1 MLLASQVSATTVS
14 QRDVATLPI
23 RSLKAIQQSGEII
36 FMSDNGRF
44 VIKGELFDLW
54 TRQRVTDFAE
64 MQQLA
69 TRLDLQ
75 KMQLDINA
83 LNTVL
88 LGSGSKAVVIFIT
101 TGCPHSKR
109 LIQISKPLT
118 QQYRFQWVFIAEK
131 GTSGRQQ
138 VNRILYHPSAEQAL
152 AAVADNQ
159 VDQLPVATNQENQRH
174 QLTELTAHLLN
185 VDQVPFLIAPDGRF
199 HRGLP
204 KDLAGWL
211 AGKVKCSSLTN

>member
-1 MLLASQVSATTVS
+1 MLLASQVNATTVS
-14 QRDVATLPI
+14 QHDVATLPI
-23 RSLKAIQQSGEII
+23 RSLKAIQQSGEIV

-83 LNTVL
+83 LNTVS
-88 LGSGSKAVVIFIT
+88 LGSGSKTVVVFIT

-109 LIQISKPLT
+109 LIQISQPLT
-118 QQYRFQWVFIAEK
+118 QQYRFQWVFIPENGK
-131 GTSGRQQ
+131 PGRQQ
-138 VNRILYHPSAEQAL
+138 VNRILHHPSPEQAL

-159 VDQLPVATNQENQRH
+159 IDQLSLATDQDNQRH

-199 HRGLP
+199 QSGFP
-204 KDLAGWL
+204 KDLSNWL
-211 AGKVKCSSLTN
+211 AGKAK

>member
-1 MLLASQVSATTVS
+1 
-14 QRDVATLPI
+14 
-23 RSLKAIQQSGEII
+23 
-36 FMSDNGRF
+36 MSDNGRF

-69 TRLDLQ
+69 TRLDLR

-88 LGSGSKAVVIFIT
+88 LGSGSKTVVVFIT
-101 TGCPHSKR
+101 TGCLHSKR

-118 QQYRFQWVFIAEK
+118 QQYRFQWVLIPEK
-131 GTSGRQQ
+131 GKHGRQQ
-138 VNRILYHPSAEQAL
+138 VNRILYHPSPEQAL

-204 KDLAGWL
+204 KDLSGWL
-211 AGKVKCSSLTN
+211 AGKVK